1 MENGRVRIS
10 GGLLPTYCWCLLLK
24 LWITKNILYTIF
36 FPDSLCCLENAFGT
50 EYQKLEEHNESLY
63 ELRKECTAKR

>member
-1 MENGRVRIS
+1 M
-10 GGLLPTYCWCLLLK
+10 LLPTFCQYLLLK
-24 LWITKNILYTIF
+24 LWVTKKILHTSCLFF
-36 FPDSLCCLENAFGT
+36 FPDSVCYLEKAFGT